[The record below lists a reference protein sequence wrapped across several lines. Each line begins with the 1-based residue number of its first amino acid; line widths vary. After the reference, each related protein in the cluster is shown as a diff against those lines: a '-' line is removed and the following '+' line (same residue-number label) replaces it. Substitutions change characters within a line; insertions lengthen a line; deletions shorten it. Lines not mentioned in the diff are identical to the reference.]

1 MPTTENENTERI
13 AERRRAAE
21 AALCDAQQAADAVRV
36 EHAVAV
42 LHDAFPQHTLAIYLR
57 NWDQDQPHLAQLLT
71 PVDGVKD
78 VEVEDDFSELP
89 TKQQRAIT
97 TADEA
102 IRLIGSD
109 EDIADYLNL
118 ADERHPDWVEFQLP
132 LTTDAG

>member
-57 NWDQDQPHLAQLLT
+57 NWDQDEPHLAQLLT

-89 TKQQRAIT
+89 TKQQRAIA